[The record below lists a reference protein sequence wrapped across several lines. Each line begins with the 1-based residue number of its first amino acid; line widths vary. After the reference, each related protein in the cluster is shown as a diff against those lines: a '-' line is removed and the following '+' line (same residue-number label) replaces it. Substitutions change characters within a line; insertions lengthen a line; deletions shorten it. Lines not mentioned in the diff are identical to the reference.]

1 MVRIW
6 ARRALLGMVL
16 AVLFAGGLTGVAAAA
31 QTKDLGK
38 LRVGVL
44 PVGDCLQIFVADA
57 KGYLKEEGFSA
68 VELSRMAGGAAVA
81 PAVEGGSLDLG
92 WSNVVSVAL
101 AHEQGFDHVFITPG
115 ASEMEGHRV
124 HKIMVAADA
133 PVRRAAD
140 LEGKA
145 VAVNTLANIPF
156 VAAAA
161 WLRANGVQPDKVQFV
176 EVPFPNMEAA
186 LKSKQ
191 VAAAVMLEPFVTASQ
206 AAGSTRALENEPFKA
221 FGPRS
226 LIASWFAKKSWLA
239 ANPDKAA
246 AFRRAIA
253 KATRAIRANP
263 AEARLT
269 LLTYTRLSKDLAEKI
284 VMPAFEE
291 SLPEADVQAVLD
303 ATARQGLLKATFPA
317 KDILIL
323 Q

>member
-6 ARRALLGMVL
+6 PRRALLGIVSVFL
-16 AVLFAGGLTGVAAAA
+16 VASGLSGAAGAA
-31 QTKDLGK
+31 QTRDLGK

-68 VELSRMAGGAAVA
+68 VDLPRMAGGAAVA

-124 HKIMVAADA
+124 HKIMVAADS

-140 LEGKA
+140 LEGRA
-145 VAVNTLANIPF
+145 VAVNTLANIPY
-156 VAAAA
+156 VAAAT
-161 WLRANGVQPDKVQFV
+161 WLQANGVAPEKVKFV

-206 AAGSTRALENEPFKA
+206 AAGSTRVLEGAPFKA

-239 ANPDKAA
+239 ANPEKVA

-253 KATRAIRANP
+253 KATRAIQANP

-269 LLTYTRLSKDLAEKI
+269 LVNYTRLSKDLAEKI
-284 VMPAFEE
+284 LIPAFEE
-291 SLPEADVQAVLD
+291 GLPEADVQAVLD
-303 ATARQGLLKATFPA
+303 ATAKQGLLKATFPA
-317 KDILIL
+317 RDILTL

>member
-1 MVRIW
+1 MLRIW
-6 ARRALLGMVL
+6 LRRGVLEISLALLCS
-16 AVLFAGGLTGVAAAA
+16 AGVAGPAAAA

-38 LRVGVL
+38 LRVGIL

-57 KGYLKEEGFSA
+57 KGYLKEEGFTA
-68 VELSRMAGGAAVA
+68 VELPRMAGGAAIG
-81 PAVEGGSLDLG
+81 PAIEGGSLDLG

-115 ASEMEGHRV
+115 ATEAEGSRP
-124 HKIMVAADA
+124 HKIMVAADS

-145 VAVNTLANIPF
+145 VAVNTLANIPY
-156 VAAAA
+156 VAAAS
-161 WLRANGVQPDKVQFV
+161 WLRANGVEPDKVKFV

-186 LKSKQ
+186 LKGRQ
-191 VAAAVMLEPFVTASQ
+191 VAAAVMLEPFVTAGQ
-206 AAGSTRALENEPFKA
+206 ANGTVRVLENEPFRA

-269 LLTYTRLSKDLAEKI
+269 LLNYTRLSKDLAEKI
-284 VMPAFEE
+284 VMPAFDE
-291 SLPEADVQAVLD
+291 SLPEADVQVVLD
-303 ATARQGLLKATFPA
+303 ATAKLGLLKASFAA
-317 KDILIL
+317 KEILAL